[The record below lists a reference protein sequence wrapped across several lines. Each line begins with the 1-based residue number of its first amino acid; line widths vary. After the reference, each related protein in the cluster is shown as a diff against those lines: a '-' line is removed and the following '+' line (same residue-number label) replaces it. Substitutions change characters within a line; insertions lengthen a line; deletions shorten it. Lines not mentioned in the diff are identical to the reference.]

1 MMARCEAKEN
11 KVPGHY
17 QFGRS
22 GSADLTFSSG
32 FDSEAIQ
39 LIISAKTFM
48 GHCYHFLEREFA
60 QSKLVSRGSRNDC
73 FVVLDAH

>member
-1 MMARCEAKEN
+1 MARCEAKEN

-60 QSKLVSRGSRNDC
+60 
-73 FVVLDAH
+73 